1 MFVKRSLFAFF
12 FIFVIRVSAQSDVP
26 VISGGAGFV
35 STRAFGSDF
44 FSPQIAPVVLVP
56 VGDKWLVE
64 ARGTIGE
71 IIFQQNGNSGPW
83 HSSTFTSVDFLQ
95 VDYIANSHLT
105 ITAGYFLT
113 PFGIYNE
120 RLSPIWIK
128 NFQDPPIIGAIGTQ
142 TSGSS
147 TGGMLRGVAL
157 ARESWELSYVA
168 YFSAASTV
176 NKFNSGRAA
185 GGRAGVFFPHTR
197 LEVGVSYQRFLQD
210 THANSSGVYLSW
222 LPTQLPLDI
231 KAEYAHSPSGQ
242 GYWLEGAYRLSHYG
256 GENSLIGRAQ
266 LLGRVQQ
273 FYKGTVSPTSG
284 LPSVDTQRVDFGM
297 NYYLPHNIHLNGS
310 YGREF
315 SDQGNGNVWEA
326 GLIYRFLSP
335 MPFWPKGDK

>member
-1 MFVKRSLFAFF
+1 MLLKRILFVGLFL
-12 FIFVIRVSAQSDVP
+12 FVFRAPAQSDVP

-35 STRAFGSDF
+35 STHSFGDQF
-44 FSPQIAPVVLVP
+44 YSPQIAPVVLVP

-71 IIFQQNGNSGPW
+71 LIFQQNGNSGPY
-83 HSSTFTSVDFLQ
+83 HSITFTSVDFLQ
-95 VDYIANSHLT
+95 VDYVANSHLT

-120 RLSPIWIK
+120 RLSPLWIK

-142 TSGSS
+142 TSASS
-147 TGGMLRGVAL
+147 TGGMLRGVAI

-168 YFSAASTV
+168 YFSANSTV

-185 GGRAGVFFPHTR
+185 GGRAGVFFPHAR

-210 THANSSGVYLSW
+210 THVNESGVYFSW

-242 GYWLEGAYRLSHYG
+242 GYWLEGAYRLSHFG
-256 GENSLIGRAQ
+256 GENSWIGRAQ
-266 LLGRVQQ
+266 VLGRVQQ

-284 LPSVDTQRVDFGM
+284 LPSVDTQRVDFGA

-315 SDQGNGNVWEA
+315 SSQGNGNVWEV